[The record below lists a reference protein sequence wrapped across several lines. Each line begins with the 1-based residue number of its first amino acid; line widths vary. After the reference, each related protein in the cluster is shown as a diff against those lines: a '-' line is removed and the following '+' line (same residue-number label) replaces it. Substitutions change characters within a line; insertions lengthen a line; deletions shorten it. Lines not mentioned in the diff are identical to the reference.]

1 MLSLPNTC
9 SKRTRSVILP
19 KKLNRYHF
27 WVTQKNKIMGIIK
40 KYRLSIRPYQIQWE
54 LITKMM
60 WRGFRDAPCVRK
72 TVYLGLY
79 MSREKMRFKRRLCF
93 VFSDRCMYTYIKN
106 VKYKHKNACTLQ
118 ISIYQTSRALITKIP
133 LKQNITWHQKQSMFQ
148 LPFVACVICRLSWL
162 PRSNLASRS
171 WQRGEAGRLGW
182 MYIPDPNVGPR
193 HGTIPT
199 NIRPK

>member
-1 MLSLPNTC
+1 
-9 SKRTRSVILP
+9 
-19 KKLNRYHF
+19 
-27 WVTQKNKIMGIIK
+27 
-40 KYRLSIRPYQIQWE
+40 
-54 LITKMM
+54 MM
-60 WRGFRDAPCVRK
+60 WRGFRDAPCVPK

-79 MSREKMRFKRRLCF
+79 MSREKMRFKRRLYF
-93 VFSDRCMYTYIKN
+93 VFSDRCMYTKIKN

-133 LKQNITWHQKQSMFQ
+133 FFQAKHHLTPKKSMFQ

-182 MYIPDPNVGPR
+182 MYIPDPNVGPC